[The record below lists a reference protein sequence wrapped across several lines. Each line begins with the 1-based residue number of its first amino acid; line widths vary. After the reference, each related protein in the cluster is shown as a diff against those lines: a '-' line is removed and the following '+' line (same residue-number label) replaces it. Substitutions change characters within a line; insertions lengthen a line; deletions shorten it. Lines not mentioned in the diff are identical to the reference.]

1 MVNKCKVTNRKKV
14 VTEGHYARPVMS
26 INPPINSRFAYKL
39 KANKK
44 SKEVKGIWA
53 LDGFNV
59 SKREF
64 TYREVKC

>member
-1 MVNKCKVTNRKKV
+1 MANKCKLTNRKKV
-14 VTEGHYARPVMS
+14 VAEGHLARPVKS

-39 KANKK
+39 KAKK
-44 SKEVKGIWA
+44 GSKEVKGLLA